1 MQKTVNLLGKMI
13 NHEHF
18 CIFFANAPHK
28 KLIFEKTLDHMHT
41 FVKVLVFYAF
51 LFTQKLRATVL
62 LAKNAIFKPTTP
74 NGSKPL
80 FFTHICLPKNDEQQ
94 FY

>member
-1 MQKTVNLLGKMI
+1 
-13 NHEHF
+13 
-18 CIFFANAPHK
+18 
-28 KLIFEKTLDHMHT
+28 MHT

-62 LAKNAIFKPTTP
+62 LATNAIFKPTTP

-94 FY
+94 FYEQNMPFLNQQQIKIAN